1 MVFRIIFLK
10 FIIPTR
16 HNNRRHK
23 IIIYNTQNAG
33 WPSSYIRGQPRID
46 QTESKS
52 RAQPRASASAT
63 KLRISE
69 SIALK
74 SLKLEMSAYIC
85 IRSTTRDE
93 TCGVVCMWCDVTWL
107 PISTLLLLHLPSP
120 PTHSVVEEGKR
131 GKPWGCRR
139 CRCFFLQKCAKA
151 LTRAGARRRR
161 RPGLLSITSRPM
173 TKSVLF
179 LPQVHV
185 Q

>member
-1 MVFRIIFLK
+1 MVFRIIFFK

-85 IRSTTRDE
+85 IRSTTRRDVW
-93 TCGVVCMWCDVTWL
+93 CCMYVMWRHVTAHLHPPPPPPPSLSSNTFRCWGRKTRQALGMSTL
-107 PISTLLLLHLPSP
+107 PLLLLTKMRKGSD
-120 PTHSVVEEGKR
+120 
-131 GKPWGCRR
+131 
-139 CRCFFLQKCAKA
+139 
-151 LTRAGARRRR
+151 ARRRAAAAAGAAKHHE
-161 RPGLLSITSRPM
+161 PSDD
-173 TKSVLF
+173 
-179 LPQVHV
+179 
-185 Q
+185 